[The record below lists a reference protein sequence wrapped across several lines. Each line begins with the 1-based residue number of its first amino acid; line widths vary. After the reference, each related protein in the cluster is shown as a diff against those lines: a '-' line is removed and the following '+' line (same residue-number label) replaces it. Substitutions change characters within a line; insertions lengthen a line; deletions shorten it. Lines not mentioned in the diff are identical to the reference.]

1 MILHHDITTAFY
13 HHHHFSSWHYNGIKK
28 MSWCQYLSILPWTS
42 YTLQMA
48 SWMGIVIMMIIII
61 MCIYITIHNQKKF
74 RRQTS
79 DNMGRWKSK
88 GCKSQRRERQ
98 KKEDQRRERQKKE
111 DSGAQKVEKSGNALF
126 FQCFVA
132 PGGRKVASVKWQ
144 VRSHL
149 WRWQMKNL
157 EHQIFRF
164 AEMILHDRRS
174 TSYDLASLFRGRRST
189 LDKWSWKITKRI
201 GTRLSAALNFPFLK
215 EVSQNCCAFGIVN
228 LKVYRKIKT

>member
-1 MILHHDITTAFY
+1 M
-13 HHHHFSSWHYNGIKK
+13 
-28 MSWCQYLSILPWTS
+28 
-42 YTLQMA
+42 TLQWHQKNVMM
-48 SWMGIVIMMIIII
+48 SIPIYITMNIVYPPNGQLNGNCDNDDNNIII
-61 MCIYITIHNQKKF
+61 MYIYITIHNQKKF

-111 DSGAQKVEKSGNALF
+111 DSGAQKVEKSGNTLF

-149 WRWQMKNL
+149 WR
-157 EHQIFRF
+157 
-164 AEMILHDRRS
+164 
-174 TSYDLASLFRGRRST
+174 
-189 LDKWSWKITKRI
+189 
-201 GTRLSAALNFPFLK
+201 
-215 EVSQNCCAFGIVN
+215 
-228 LKVYRKIKT
+228 